1 MMVFCLSLCQV
12 TRPDGKPET
21 LGLVVLDEPIA
32 KESDPTGTVRKQR
45 LFMRQRYIHNNTINK
60 SVGYKANSNPTC
72 IISTHLKHSLL

>member
-32 KESDPTGTVRKQR
+32 KQSDPTGTVRKQR
-45 LFMRQRYIHNNTINK
+45 LFMRQQYIHNNTTTK
-60 SVGYKANSNPTC
+60 VLVTKQTQ
-72 IISTHLKHSLL
+72 TLLALSRLT